1 MGPVAGGCHGE
12 EEEKLA
18 PSAALNDLVERT
30 GISRREAGNVLTG
43 QWAKTQLDVTAV
55 PWLDAPELPSLIED
69 LVNKRAVDIDT
80 YSPVELVEGHIEE
93 QLLSNFRVQQ
103 TAVEDAYNDDP
114 SHPEQIGVD
123 LIVDG
128 VGDVDWHVTQPTAG
142 DVYAYGSEME
152 GTDDGPGLWQ
162 GSEHAAPMRV
172 RLHAQYTM
180 TTQRW
185 TVEEIRTV
193 DLDEAEVER
202 RARDQDREDTRRQ
215 QALGLLPTDDE
226 LAEMADRAEREHVDG
241 MTAAV
246 RTLLE
251 GVDDDVLRGDFLAGK
266 LEWSLASAKEADPDR
281 QGSTH
286 TVIKA
291 VIELR
296 HSDRLAADADTLKAW
311 VQQDSVETHI
321 ALAGWD
327 PHPPSEGGDRQRIE
341 ATFVYAPKFDASVFR
356 RRR

>member
-1 MGPVAGGCHGE
+1 M
-12 EEEKLA
+12 EKKKR
-18 PSAALNDLVERT
+18 SSHRRRAALKDLVERT
-30 GISRREAGNVLTG
+30 GISRREAGNVLNG
-43 QWAKTQLDVTAV
+43 QWAKTQLDLTAV
-55 PWLDAPELPSLIED
+55 PWLDAPELRSLIED
-69 LVNKRAVDIDT
+69 LVNKRAVDVDT
-80 YSPVELVEGHIEE
+80 YSPVELVEGHMEE

-142 DVYAYGSEME
+142 DVYAHGSEME

-193 DLDEAEVER
+193 DLDETEVER

-296 HSDRLAADADTLKAW
+296 DSDRLAADADADTLKAW
-311 VQQDSVETHI
+311 VQQDSAETQI